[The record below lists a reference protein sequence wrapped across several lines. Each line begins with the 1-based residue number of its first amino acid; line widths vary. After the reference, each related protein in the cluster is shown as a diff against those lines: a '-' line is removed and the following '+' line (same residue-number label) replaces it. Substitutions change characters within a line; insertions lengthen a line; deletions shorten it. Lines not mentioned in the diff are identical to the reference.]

1 MRGIGIISW
10 NFNHLWQITTRTY
23 DKRGQNLSKN
33 SSRKMHGASI
43 SFRHQALTNC
53 REPLSSQTHTHTS
66 NNFTRSAIWLPSLLI
81 NARKT
86 RFAHVSAARRWN
98 PSYKEVLCWP
108 RNPYYPLG
116 PTEIQEWEISFLRL
130 VVPCCLLNKD
140 IVAQG
145 GIYFMIIMV
154 IIKHKLHEVELP
166 HYRCSSLRVQIITA
180 LWDFAKWQ
188 RPIKHYNQA
197 FW

>member
-1 MRGIGIISW
+1 MIKRAESVKIQAGKCMVCL
-10 NFNHLWQITTRTY
+10 NFN
-23 DKRGQNLSKN
+23 SAP
-33 SSRKMHGASI
+33 SSYKLQRAPVQA
-43 SFRHQALTNC
+43 RLALT
-53 REPLSSQTHTHTS
+53 TS
-66 NNFTRSAIWLPSLLI
+66 NNFARSAISLSSLLI
-81 NARKT
+81 NARKA
-86 RFAHVSAARRWN
+86 RFAHVSAACRWN
-98 PSYKEVLCWP
+98 PSYQRSCVGP
-108 RNPYYPLG
+108 RNPYYPLD

-154 IIKHKLHEVELP
+154 IIKHKLHEAELP